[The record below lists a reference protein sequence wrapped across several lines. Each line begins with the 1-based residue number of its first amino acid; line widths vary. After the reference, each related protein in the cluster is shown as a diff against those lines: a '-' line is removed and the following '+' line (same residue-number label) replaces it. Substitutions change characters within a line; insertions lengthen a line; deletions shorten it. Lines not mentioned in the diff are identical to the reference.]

1 MRVRFRVTLGVRLV
15 AVLGVLVVR
24 YGDPDLSRGEGAN
37 SGWDYRCSK
46 STCKWAHSYD
56 TEPSAPRCQRC
67 GARMEPAPLSD
78 SGG

>member
-1 MRVRFRVTLGVRLV
+1 MHVRFRVALGVRLV
-15 AVLGVLVVR
+15 AVLGVLVTR
-24 YGDPDLSRGEGAN
+24 YGDPDLSRGEDAG

-56 TEPSAPRCQRC
+56 TKPPAPRCQKC
-67 GARMEPAPLSD
+67 NARMEPVRPSD